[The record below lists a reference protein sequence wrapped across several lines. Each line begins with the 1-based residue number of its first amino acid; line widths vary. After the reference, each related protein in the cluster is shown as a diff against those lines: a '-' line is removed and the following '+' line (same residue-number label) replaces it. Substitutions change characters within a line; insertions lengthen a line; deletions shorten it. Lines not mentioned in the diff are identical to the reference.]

1 MTVSN
6 HRLRGFK
13 HWLQLRRDFSATP
26 ITRLFITGLFIGD
39 QERRAEGRQR
49 GWGSWGGAATQW
61 LKWSCEA
68 GGGAHVTKS
77 GWSKPIPHPTSPIW
91 RYLGI

>member
-68 GGGAHVTKS
+68 GGLT
-77 GWSKPIPHPTSPIW
+77 
-91 RYLGI
+91 